1 VVDYISGSKVDMDVC
16 LHLSNIWKTL
26 GSIRGKID
34 HGGALSVPF
43 FNVLFF
49 LVLDLFSGLSCI
61 LPDYLGC
68 APYAYIELPL
78 LIKKK

>member
-49 LVLDLFSGLSCI
+49 LVLDLFI

-78 LIKKK
+78 LVKKK